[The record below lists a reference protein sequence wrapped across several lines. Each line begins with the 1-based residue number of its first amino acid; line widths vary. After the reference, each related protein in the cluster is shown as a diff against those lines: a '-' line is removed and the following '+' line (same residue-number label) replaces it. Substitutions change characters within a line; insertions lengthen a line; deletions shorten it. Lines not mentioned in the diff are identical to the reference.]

1 MPTLKQVRRRITSV
15 KNTMQIT
22 KAMKMVA
29 AAKLRK
35 ASDNI
40 IAARPYADKM
50 QEMVRNLA
58 MRAGED
64 LKHPLLSVREIKNT
78 HIVMMSGDRGLCGAF
93 NANLTKLGV
102 QAVKRFK
109 EQGQE
114 VNLTAVGRKGFEF
127 FKKRN
132 YNIVKNYMNLGS
144 GADFDVASV
153 IARDLIDSYTD
164 SAFDQVILIYSE
176 FHSPMVQRPKE
187 QVLLPI
193 APTTKKEEPS
203 ELLSEYIFEPS
214 AKELLEDLLPRFV
227 EIQVYRAILDNL
239 ASEFGARMTAMDN
252 ATNNASDMID
262 TLTLQY
268 NRARQSAI
276 TKELMDI
283 VGGAEA
289 LLK

>member
-1 MPTLKQVRRRITSV
+1 MATLKQVRRRIASV

-40 IAARPYADKM
+40 MAARPYADKM
-50 QEMVRNLA
+50 QEMVHNLA
-58 MRAGED
+58 MRAGEE
-64 LKHPLLSVREIKNT
+64 LTHPLLIARDIKKT
-78 HIVMMSGDRGLCGAF
+78 HIVVMSGDRGLCGAF
-93 NANLTKLGV
+93 NSNLQKMGV
-102 QAVKRFK
+102 QAVKRMQ

-114 VNLTAVGRKGFEF
+114 VALTPVGRKGFEF

-132 YNIVKNYMNLGS
+132 YNIVKNYTNLGS
-144 GADFDVASV
+144 GADFETARV

-164 SAFDQVILIYSE
+164 GSFDQVILIFSE
-176 FHSPMVQRPKE
+176 FYSAMVQKPRE

-193 APTTKKEEPS
+193 TAKAKEEEPS
-203 ELLSEYIFEPS
+203 GLLQEYIFEPS
-214 AKELLEDLLPRFV
+214 AKELLGDLLPKSV

-252 ATNNASDMID
+252 ATNNARDMID

-268 NRARQSAI
+268 NRARQAAI

-289 LLK
+289 LVK